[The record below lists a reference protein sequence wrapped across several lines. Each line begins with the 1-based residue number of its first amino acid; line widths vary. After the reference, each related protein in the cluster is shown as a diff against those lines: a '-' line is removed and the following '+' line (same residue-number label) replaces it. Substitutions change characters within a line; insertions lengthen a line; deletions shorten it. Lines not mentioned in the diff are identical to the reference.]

1 MDSTPD
7 GRGPKRPNEESAKLV
22 PIQGMGVSTTGAAIP
37 ARFERQLRGTAMRRR
52 GNEANWV
59 AVAKVHGL
67 TGIRQTYGDVVAEEL
82 LREVSGV
89 LRSSLREAD
98 KLSPIGREEYG
109 IILAAP
115 GGEEATAVLRRLVR
129 EVQAAAKHD
138 SRWRAATLSAGLAPL
153 WTQEPGE
160 IIDSARRALARAE
173 QRGGGLVMMSTAA
186 GARAPG

>member
-1 MDSTPD
+1 MDANPD
-7 GRGPKRPNEESAKLV
+7 GRNPKRPKEEPANLV
-22 PIQGMGVSTTGAAIP
+22 RIQGMGVSTSGAAIP
-37 ARFERQLRGTAMRRR
+37 ARFEHQLRGAAMRRR
-52 GNEANWV
+52 ANEANWV

-109 IILAAP
+109 IILNAP
-115 GGEEATAVLRRLVR
+115 GGEEAAAVLRRLVR
-129 EVQAAAKHD
+129 EVRAAAKHD

-153 WTQEPGE
+153 WAQEPVE
-160 IIDSARRALARAE
+160 IVDSARRALERAE
-173 QRGGGLVMMSTAA
+173 QRGGGLVIMSTAA
-186 GARAPG
+186 